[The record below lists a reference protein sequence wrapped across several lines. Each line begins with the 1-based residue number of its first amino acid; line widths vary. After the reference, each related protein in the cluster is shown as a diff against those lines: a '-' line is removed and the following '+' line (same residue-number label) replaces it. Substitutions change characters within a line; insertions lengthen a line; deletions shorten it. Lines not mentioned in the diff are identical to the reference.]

1 MQPPP
6 VKYEWIHKDGTLVT
20 IRPIR
25 PEDREIE
32 LAFVRA
38 LSSNSKYFRFLSI
51 VKDLSP
57 QWLDRFTQ
65 VDYPREMALIATI
78 PAETGEQEIGVARY
92 APGSSEDTVE
102 FAVVV
107 ADDWQGH
114 GIGRELLRHLFA
126 EAEAGGHKRIEGI
139 VLKENKKMLQLS
151 RELGFAVSSYPG
163 DAMLVHVVKDLRT
176 SVAYQ

>member
-6 VKYEWIHKDGTLVT
+6 IKHEWTHNDGTLVT

-25 PEDREIE
+25 PEDRDIE
-32 LAFVRA
+32 RAFVRD
-38 LSSNSKYFRFLSI
+38 LSSNSSYFRFLSI

-57 QWLDRFTQ
+57 RLLDKFTQ

-102 FAVVV
+102 FAIVV
-107 ADDWQGH
+107 ADYWQGH
-114 GIGRELLRHLFA
+114 GIGRELLRHLFTVA
-126 EAEAGGHKRIEGI
+126 EVVGHKQIEGI
-139 VLKENKKMLQLS
+139 VLRANTKMLQLV
-151 RELGFAVSSYPG
+151 RQMGFTISPYPG
-163 DAMLVHVVKDLRT
+163 DATLVQVGKDLRT
-176 SVAYQ
+176 SEPDT